1 LMLIAAVV
9 GNTRLI
15 DNLTIDFQ
23 EPFA

>member
-1 LMLIAAVV
+1 MLIAAVV
-9 GNTRLI
+9 GTTRLI